1 MAQQLK
7 ALAALSEDLAS
18 QPLSGSHVRQLKTKP
33 VNPAPGDHNPRPTAE
48 DTPTLLVTY
57 KHTDLHRHINRKYTF
72 KKKKQNV
79 GQCQHTPLISTL
91 GRQRQADL
99 SKFEAS
105 LVYRGSYKTA
115 RAR

>member
-1 MAQQLK
+1 VAQQLK

-72 KKKKQNV
+72 KKKTKCGTVSAYTFNLN
-79 GQCQHTPLISTL
+79 TRETEA
-91 GRQRQADL
+91 GR
-99 SKFEAS
+99 S
-105 LVYRGSYKTA
+105 L
-115 RAR
+115 